1 MKILKIFF
9 ITFCLIFLSGC
20 FQTTSLLGPGVT
32 VATSGNVF
40 QAGLQYGANTALR
53 NETGKDVLSHIKEKA
68 NQISMTK
75 ADLIE
80 VVIRSTR
87 HIITTSLT
95 TLGGF
100 LPLIF
105 ANIFFRPLAWGMSIG
120 VLGATMT
127 ALLYIP
133 AMFIL
138 LKKIKT

>member
-1 MKILKIFF
+1 
-9 ITFCLIFLSGC
+9 
-20 FQTTSLLGPGVT
+20 
-32 VATSGNVF
+32 
-40 QAGLQYGANTALR
+40 
-53 NETGKDVLSHIKEKA
+53 
-68 NQISMTK
+68 MTK

-100 LPLIF
+100 VPLIF

-138 LKKIKT
+138 LKKIKN